1 MKIPFIEKPVIY
13 NVQSTPTKIT
23 STTGSNDLQEVRLS
37 LRVLYKPDQDRL
49 QTIYRN
55 LGADYDQ
62 RVLPSITN
70 EVTKSVI
77 AQYNASNLLAKR
89 DEVSFLIRQRL
100 TERLRDFNIIL
111 DDVSIT
117 DLVFGAEF
125 TKAIENKQIAQQ
137 QAERAKF
144 VVERAMQEKKQVLI
158 KA

>member
-1 MKIPFIEKPVIY
+1 MNYKTQLAALGGVTATLGTFLTLKNQAIYKVDVGCQAFKFNKISGVQETRFKEGWHLKIPFLERPVIY

-55 LGADYDQ
+55 LGTDYDQ

-77 AQYNASNLLAKR
+77 AQYNASNLLAQR
-89 DEVSFLIRQRL
+89 DQVSF
-100 TERLRDFNIIL
+100 
-111 DDVSIT
+111 
-117 DLVFGAEF
+117 
-125 TKAIENKQIAQQ
+125 
-137 QAERAKF
+137 
-144 VVERAMQEKKQVLI
+144 
-158 KA
+158 